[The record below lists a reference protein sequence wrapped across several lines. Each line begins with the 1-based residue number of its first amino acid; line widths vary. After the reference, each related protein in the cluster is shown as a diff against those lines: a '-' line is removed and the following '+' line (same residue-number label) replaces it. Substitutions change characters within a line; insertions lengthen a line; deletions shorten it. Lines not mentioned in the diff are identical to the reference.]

1 GARLLVLEVY
11 VTDASEFTGE
21 LQVRGCE
28 VAGHRVLRVRGTAI
42 PNAIAAL
49 LLHLRD
55 TTGRRPHA
63 YFNWT
68 EGNPLLY
75 LIRYLLSGEGEIAP
89 VTREILR
96 RHESDPARRP
106 ALHSAM

>member
-1 GARLLVLEVY
+1 VS
-11 VTDASEFTGE
+11 DPSEFR
-21 LQVRGCE
+21 QAMKVRGTE
-28 VAGHRVLRVRGTAI
+28 VEGHRVLRVQAPAI

-55 TTGRRPHA
+55 LTGRRPHA

-75 LIRYLLSGEGEIAP
+75 LIRYVLSGEGEIAP

-96 RHESDPARRP
+96 QHEPDPQKRP
-106 ALHSAM
+106 AIHAAM